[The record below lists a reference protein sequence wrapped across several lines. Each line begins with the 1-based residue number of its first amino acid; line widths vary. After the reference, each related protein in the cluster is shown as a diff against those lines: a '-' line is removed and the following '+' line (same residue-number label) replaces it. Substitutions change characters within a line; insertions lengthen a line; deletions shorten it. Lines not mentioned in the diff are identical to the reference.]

1 MTGRSLLMLFGRRT
15 SHSPCRS
22 GIFVALGSLFRA
34 LFFHRAN
41 TSDFMSFFFVV
52 DGSFDFPADPSLS
65 SLESYVTGM

>member
-1 MTGRSLLMLFGRRT
+1 MLFGRRT

-22 GIFVALGSLFRA
+22 GIVPLGSLFRE

-41 TSDFMSFFFVV
+41 ASDFMSFFFVV
-52 DGSFDFPADPSLS
+52 DASFHFPADPSLS